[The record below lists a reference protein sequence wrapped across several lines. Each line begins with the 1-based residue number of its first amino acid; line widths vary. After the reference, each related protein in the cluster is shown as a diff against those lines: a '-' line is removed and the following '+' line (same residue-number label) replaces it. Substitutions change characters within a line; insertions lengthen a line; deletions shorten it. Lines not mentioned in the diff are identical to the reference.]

1 MKLRKAEVFMGVMVL
16 LAFAIGLY
24 VYPHVP
30 QRVASHWNARGQVDG
45 YMPKF
50 GGLFLLPVVLIV
62 IALIFAAIPRV
73 DPLKANIEQF
83 LKYYDGFIILFFAFM
98 LLIYLQVVLWN
109 IGIQIS
115 PNLVLPIGVGLLFF
129 YVGILCEH
137 AKMNWSI
144 GIRTPWTLS
153 SPRVWE
159 KTHQVGARLFKA
171 AGLVA
176 LLGIFF
182 QRWAVFFILAP
193 ALLVAVYSVVY
204 SYLAYRREI
213 QMRDI

>member
-1 MKLRKAEVFMGVMVL
+1 MKLRKAEILMGVMVL
-16 LAFAIGLY
+16 LAFGIGLY
-24 VYPHVP
+24 VYPHLP
-30 QRVASHWNARGQVDG
+30 QQVASHWNASGQVDG
-45 YMPKF
+45 YMPKS
-50 GGLFLLPVVLIV
+50 GGVFLLPLVLVV

-83 LKYYDGFIILFFAFM
+83 RSYYDGFIILFFAFM
-98 LLIYLQVVLWN
+98 LLIHLQVMLWN

-129 YVGILCEH
+129 YIGILCEH

-153 SPRVWE
+153 SPTVWE
-159 KTHQVGARLFKA
+159 KTHRLGARLFKA
-171 AGLVA
+171 AGLLA

-182 QRWAVFFILAP
+182 QKWAVFFILVP
-193 ALLVAVYSVVY
+193 VLLVAVYSVVY
-204 SYLAYRREI
+204 SYLAYREET
-213 QMRDI
+213 